1 MAFEQISERGDA
13 DLWTLPLNG
22 PRQAAPLMASVF
34 NERGL
39 RFSPDGQFVTF
50 TSDESGRT
58 EIYVAPL
65 SVLSARTRVS
75 NGGGWRLNGVQRSRA
90 FLHVG

>member
-50 TSDESGRT
+50 ASDESGRT
-58 EIYVAPL
+58 EIYGFTRFSTEGLL
-65 SVLSARTRVS
+65 S
-75 NGGGWRLNGVQRSRA
+75 
-90 FLHVG
+90 